1 MSASGTLYTYP
12 NNYRA
17 YKALIAA
24 QYSGS
29 KVTVDPSFEFGKTN
43 QTDEFLKKFPT
54 GQVPA
59 FETTSGDC
67 IFDSNAIAYAVAN
80 EALRGKSSLQQS
92 QVLMWI
98 QFSESELLQPITQ
111 LVFPVMGLTP
121 MNKSAQ
127 TKATAAIKSRLAVL
141 NDHLKSKTFM
151 VGERISLADIVLT
164 CTLLR
169 LYEYIMD
176 SDFGKPYPHVHRWF
190 NTIINQEK
198 VKSVIVEFK
207 RCDKMGAFDL
217 NKFKEMQAKLGL
229 GKDDSKK
236 EKPAKAPKE
245 AAPKKETKK
254 EAPKEEAAPPAPK
267 PKDPLDALPAG
278 SFNMDDFKRF
288 YSNNDED
295 KSVPYFWEKFD
306 KENYSIWFGEY
317 SFKEDLSKI
326 FMTCNLVGGM
336 FQRLE
341 KLRKNAFASVCVFGK
356 DNDNTISGVWV
367 WRGHD
372 LAFTLSEDWQIDY
385 ESYSWKKMDPDTDET
400 KKMVDNYF
408 KWVGE
413 DSEGRAFNQGKIFK

>member
-1 MSASGTLYTYP
+1 MSVSGTLYTYP
-12 NNYRA
+12 ENFRA
-17 YKALIAA
+17 FKALIAA
-24 QYSGS
+24 KYSGAEV
-29 KVTVDPSFEFGKTN
+29 KLAEGFEFGKTN
-43 QTDEFLKKFPT
+43 QTSEFIEKFGT
-54 GQVPA
+54 HKVPV
-59 FETTSGDC
+59 FEAKSGEC

-80 EALRGKSSLQQS
+80 EALRGKTSLQQS

-98 QFSESELLQPITQ
+98 QFSETELLPTITQ

-121 MNKSAQ
+121 MNKSVQ
-127 TKATAAIKSRLAVL
+127 GKAMTSIKSQLGVL
-141 NDHLKSKTFM
+141 NSHLKTKTFM

-169 LYEYIMD
+169 LYEHIMD
-176 SDFGKPYPHVHRWF
+176 PEFSKPYTHVNRWF
-190 NTIINQEK
+190 NTIVNQDK
-198 VKSVIVEFK
+198 VKAVIKEVP
-207 RCDKMGAFDL
+207 RCQKMGTFDA
-217 NKFKEMQAKLGL
+217 NRFKEMQAKLGL
-229 GKDDSKK
+229 GKDDKK
-236 EKPAKAPKE
+236 EKPAKA
-245 AAPKKETKK
+245 AAKPAEPKKEVKK
-254 EAPKEEAAPPAPK
+254 EVQEVAAPPAPK

-317 SFKEDLSKI
+317 KYKEDLTKI

-341 KLRKNAFASVCVFGK
+341 KLRKNAFASVCVFGE
-356 DNDNTISGVWV
+356 DNNNTISGVWV

-385 ESYSWKKMDPDTDET
+385 ESYAWKKMDPDTDET

-408 KWVGE
+408 KWVGQ
-413 DSEGRAFNQGKIFK
+413 DSEGREFNQGKIFK